1 MKDEINPGEARP
13 YQQIRFASGPPPRQR
28 PHGAGSISRWLK
40 KVLVCNPFYLL
51 SAAFLLFGMY
61 RVSVDPNF
69 LPAEVAQLT
78 FNFSSLQCYELLLVG
93 TAIFLARR
101 RIWYDSTL
109 LIVLENLLVLVPFM
123 LISQAALV
131 EQPTGRLLC
140 GAAALLIVGRSLA
153 VRRWIPPLDFSWRL
167 MGLGLPVLL
176 VNAAWPVIYRFLQE
190 TKMGKKMTSGPA
202 YEMNELS
209 WLWLLPALCALV
221 YLLPRP
227 VAAAEHLER
236 RQWFPTGLFSLWLLG
251 TGVHLYALGYI
262 YDFDLRIEQLA
273 PALWVLTWVL
283 VLRLPDYF
291 AVPSSAWRQAALA
304 LPLLVTFLAANAT
317 GSHVFCWLAA
327 LNVLAF
333 VWAAWRE
340 RGNRLALHLALISL
354 AAFVGG
360 LPVELMPFGT
370 GHLNRSQVRVVAA
383 LAYLMICSALSRNPK
398 IAIVGGLAS
407 AWLVGLLRG
416 DHGDTLYWAAQAGF
430 VSFLLHSLRWQ
441 DHEHQGAAAGR
452 MLVAVGWLMHTVV
465 WVRDDATVWQPLIM
479 AAVVLLGWGVRG
491 LFFQRWMPLV
501 APGAALAVAVCG
513 PANLALS
520 KLGSLPLGV
529 TAISSSFLLFAI
541 GTALALIKHRWHKP
555 AEPQAPA
562 AEVSRP

>member
-1 MKDEINPGEARP
+1 MNDEMNPGAARP
-13 YQQIRFASGPPPRQR
+13 YQPIRFASGPPHRRR
-28 PHGAGSISRWLK
+28 PHGEGSISRWLK
-40 KVLVCNPFYLL
+40 KLLVCNPFYLL
-51 SAAFLLFGMY
+51 SAALLLFGMY

-109 LIVLENLLVLVPFM
+109 LVVLENLLVLVPFI

-140 GAAALLIVGRSLA
+140 GAAALLIVGRALA
-153 VRRWIPPLDFSWRL
+153 VRRWITTLDFSWRL
-167 MGLGLPVLL
+167 IGLGLPVLL

-190 TKMGKKMTSGPA
+190 TKMGKKMTTGPA

-209 WLWLLPALCALV
+209 WLWLLPVLCALV

-227 VAAAEHLER
+227 TFAPTENPKR
-236 RQWFPTGLFSLWLLG
+236 SRWFPTGLFSLWLLG

-262 YDFDLRIEQLA
+262 YDYDLRTEQLA
-273 PALWVLTWVL
+273 PALWVL
-283 VLRLPDYF
+283 VLRLPVYF
-291 AVPSSAWRQAALA
+291 AAPSPVWRRAALA
-304 LPLLVTFLAANAT
+304 LPLLVTFLAANVT
-317 GSHVFCWLAA
+317 ESHVFCWLAA

-333 VWAAWRE
+333 AGTAWRE

-354 AAFVGG
+354 ATFVGA
-360 LPVELMPFGT
+360 LPVDWLPSGT
-370 GHLNRSQVRVVAA
+370 DPLDRAQVLVVAG
-383 LAYLMICSALSRNPK
+383 LVYGMICSALSRNPK
-398 IAIVGGLAS
+398 IAIVGGIAA

-452 MLVAVGWLMHTVV
+452 MLVAVGWLMHTVA
-465 WVRDDATVWQPLIM
+465 WVRDDAMIWQPLIM
-479 AAVVLLGWGVRG
+479 AAVVLLGWAVRG
-491 LFFQRWMPLV
+491 LIFQRWSPLV
-501 APGAALAVAVCG
+501 APGAALAVALCG

-541 GTALALIKHRWHKP
+541 GTALALTKHRWHKSDADTNP
-555 AEPQAPA
+555 
-562 AEVSRP
+562 